1 MKHTDIARIVR
12 CAWATT
18 PESIEYHDNEWGKPV
33 HDDRRLFEFVILE
46 GAQAGLSWET
56 ILRKRDRYR
65 KVFYDFD
72 PVRVARM
79 RRDKIEAI
87 LLDPGIVRNRAK
99 VESAVSNAKAF
110 LDIVAEY
117 GSFDAFIWQFV
128 GGKPILNHWRTRDE
142 LPATSPESEAM
153 SKALRKRGFNF
164 IGPTICYAFMQAVGM
179 VNDHVIDCSF
189 RNTGGARD
197 RSHR

>member
-1 MKHTDIARIVR
+1 MPQR

-56 ILRKRDRYR
+56 ILRKRERYR

-99 VESAVSNAKAF
+99 VESTVSNAKAF

-189 RNTGGARD
+189 RNTGRLQD